1 MAYSVIF
8 GAGKIARG
16 FIAHLLALS
25 HEDFVFVEKA
35 QELVD
40 LLNDRKQY
48 AINILGVPEKN
59 MLVSGVKALSYADRD
74 EISSAIS
81 KASILFTAVGGK
93 NLPEI
98 VPVLVEGI
106 TARFEAGNNKPLNII
121 TCENWKQPA
130 ELLRNAI
137 LLNLNAKYQE
147 QFIELVGIVEAVVM
161 RSAIEAGSEAL
172 KADPLIVNVQ
182 DYWILPVDASR
193 IKGKLPEIKGIT
205 PIESFE
211 GFLERKFY
219 TYNAANG
226 TVSYLGYL
234 RGHSLISEAAADPEI
249 LEILSG
255 VYLETGAALAKKFNL
270 KPEDQ
275 LAFAKSSLVKL
286 QDRTIVDTIE
296 RNARDPVRKLGPQ
309 DRLVGPARLVLE
321 NGGKPACLSLAIAAA
336 IHYDEPSD
344 GIALELK
351 RMRNEKGVDFILES
365 ICGID
370 LDSELA
376 VLIKKGVIQ
385 LKNRGWIKKS
395 VIQTKNRGW
404 IKEES

>member
-1 MAYSVIF
+1 MAFSVIF

-25 HEDFVFVEKA
+25 HEDFIFVEKA

-48 AINILGVPEKN
+48 TINILGAPEKN

-74 EISSAIS
+74 KISSAIA
-81 KASILFTAVGGK
+81 KASLLFTAVGGK
-93 NLPEI
+93 NLAEI
-98 VPVLVEGI
+98 VPVLVKGL
-106 TARFEAGNNKPLNII
+106 TARFEAGNDKTLNII

-130 ELLRNAI
+130 DLLRKEI
-137 LLNLNAKYQE
+137 MLNLNAKYQD
-147 QFIELVGIVEAVVM
+147 QFDKLVGISEAVVM
-161 RSAIEAGSEAL
+161 RSAIEAGCEAL
-172 KADPLIVNVQ
+172 KADPLVINVQ
-182 DYWILPVDASR
+182 DYWTLPVDASG
-193 IKGKLPEIKGIT
+193 IKGKLPEIEGIKL
-205 PIESFE
+205 IESFE

-275 LAFAKSSLVKL
+275 LAFGKTSLAKL
-286 QDRTIVDTIE
+286 QDRAIVDTLE

-321 NGGKPACLSLAIAAA
+321 NGGVPACLSLAIAAA

-351 RMRNEKGVDFILES
+351 RMREEEGVDSILEN
-365 ICGID
+365 ICRID
-370 LDSELA
+370 LEGELA
-376 VLIKKGVIQ
+376 VLIKKGILQ
-385 LKNRGWIKKS
+385 LKK
-395 VIQTKNRGW
+395 RGW

>member
-48 AINILGVPEKN
+48 TINILGAPEKN

-74 EISSAIS
+74 MISSAIS

-98 VPVLVEGI
+98 VPALVKGI
-106 TARFEAGNNKPLNII
+106 TARFEAGNDNPLNII

-130 ELLRNAI
+130 ELLRKAI
-137 LLNLNAKYQE
+137 LLDLNAGCHE
-147 QFIELVGIVEAVVM
+147 QFDKLVGISEAVVM
-161 RSAIEAGSEAL
+161 RSAIEAGAEAL
-172 KADPLIVNVQ
+172 KADPLVVNVQ
-182 DYWILPVDASR
+182 DYWILPVDASG
-193 IKGKLPEIKGIT
+193 IKGELPEIEGIKL
-205 PIESFE
+205 IEAFE

-234 RGHSLISEAAADPEI
+234 RGHFLISEAASDPDI

-255 VYLETGAALAKKFNL
+255 VYLETGTALAKKFNIKL
-270 KPEDQ
+270 EDQ
-275 LAFAKSSLVKL
+275 LAFGKTSLAKL

-309 DRLVGPARLVLE
+309 DRLIGPARLVLE
-321 NGGKPACLSLAIAAA
+321 NGGIPACLSLAIAAA
-336 IHYDEPSD
+336 IHYDEPTD

-351 RMRNEKGVDFILES
+351 HMREEKGIDFILEN
-365 ICGID
+365 ICKM
-370 LDSELA
+370 DSEEELA
-376 VLIKKGVIQ
+376 ALVKKSILQ
-385 LKNRGWIKKS
+385 LKNM
-395 VIQTKNRGW
+395 GW

>member
-1 MAYSVIF
+1 MAFSVIF

-25 HEDFVFVEKA
+25 YEDFVFVEKA
-35 QELVD
+35 QKLVD

-48 AINILGVPEKN
+48 TINILGAPEKN
-59 MLVSGVKALSYADRD
+59 MLVSGVKALSYANRD
-74 EISSAIS
+74 EISSAIA

-98 VPVLVEGI
+98 VPVLVKGL
-106 TARFEAGNNKPLNII
+106 TARFEAGNDKTLNII

-130 ELLRNAI
+130 ELLRKEI

-147 QFIELVGIVEAVVM
+147 QFDKLVGISEAVVM
-161 RSAIEAGSEAL
+161 RSAIEAGREAL
-172 KADPLIVNVQ
+172 KADPLVVNVQ
-182 DYWILPVDASR
+182 DYWTLPVDASG

-205 PIESFE
+205 PIEAFE

-234 RGHSLISEAAADPEI
+234 RGHSLISEAATDPEI

-255 VYLETGAALAKKFNL
+255 VYLETGAALAKKFNMKL
-270 KPEDQ
+270 EDQ
-275 LAFAKSSLVKL
+275 LAFGKTSLAKL

-321 NGGKPACLSLAIAAA
+321 NGGVPACLSLAIAAA

-351 RMRNEKGVDFILES
+351 RMREEEGVDSILEN
-365 ICGID
+365 ICRID
-370 LDSELA
+370 LEGELA
-376 VLIKKGVIQ
+376 VLIKKGILQ
-385 LKNRGWIKKS
+385 LKK
-395 VIQTKNRGW
+395 RGW

>member
-1 MAYSVIF
+1 MAFSVIF

-25 HEDFVFVEKA
+25 HEDFIFVEKA

-48 AINILGVPEKN
+48 TINILGAPEKN

-74 EISSAIS
+74 KISSEITE
-81 KASILFTAVGGK
+81 ASLLFTAVGGK
-93 NLPEI
+93 NLAEI
-98 VPVLVEGI
+98 VPVLVKGL
-106 TARFEAGNNKPLNII
+106 TARFEAGNDKILNII

-130 ELLRNAI
+130 DLLRKEI
-137 LLNLNAKYQE
+137 MLILNAGYHERFDK
-147 QFIELVGIVEAVVM
+147 LVGISEAVVM
-161 RSAIEAGSEAL
+161 RSAIEAGCEAL

-182 DYWILPVDASR
+182 DYWTLPVDASG
-193 IKGKLPEIKGIT
+193 IKGKLPEIEGIK

-275 LAFAKSSLVKL
+275 LAFGKTSLAKL

-321 NGGKPACLSLAIAAA
+321 NGGVPACLSLAIAAA

-351 RMRNEKGVDFILES
+351 KMRDEKGVDFILEN
-365 ICGID
+365 ICRID
-370 LDSELA
+370 LEGELA
-376 VLIKKGVIQ
+376 VLIKKGILQ
-385 LKNRGWIKKS
+385 LKK
-395 VIQTKNRGW
+395 RGW